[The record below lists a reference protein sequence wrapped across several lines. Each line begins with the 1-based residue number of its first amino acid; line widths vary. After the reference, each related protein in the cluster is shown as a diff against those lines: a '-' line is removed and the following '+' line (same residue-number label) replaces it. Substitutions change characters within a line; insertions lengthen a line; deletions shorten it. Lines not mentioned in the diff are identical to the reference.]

1 MSSRD
6 DSPSTLGLL
15 LARHKAG
22 DAAAVNEIILH
33 CRERFQLLTRRML
46 GRAARV
52 AQQVESGD
60 VVNELVARLINTLRQ
75 KTFDRPAQFLRY
87 AALTIRSNLIDL
99 AKKRRPVPAG
109 AVGSDTSSAS
119 PLDVHADTTNE
130 PGKLAQ
136 WGEVHALIDRLSDED
151 RALFDLI
158 YYQNLTPAEASEL
171 LGVPLTTLRTRW
183 LNARVNFMRIFGN
196 NPPF

>member
-1 MSSRD
+1 MSSPD

-22 DAAAVNEIILH
+22 DTAAVNEIILH
-33 CRERFQLLTRRML
+33 CQERFRQLARGTL
-46 GRAARV
+46 GRFTRV
-52 AQQVESGD
+52 PQEVETGD
-60 VVNELVARLINTLRQ
+60 VVNELVVRLINALRQ
-75 KTFDRPAQFLRY
+75 KTFDRPAQFLCY
-87 AALTIRSNLIDL
+87 ASLTIRSNLIDL
-99 AKKRRPVPAG
+99 AKKCRPVL
-109 AVGSDTSSAS
+109 VGGTPSDTSSPN
-119 PLDVHADTTNE
+119 PLDAQPDSTDE

-136 WGEVHALIDRLSDED
+136 WGEVHALIDRLPDGD

-158 YYQNLTPAEASEL
+158 YYQNLTPAEASEI

-183 LNARVNFMRIFGN
+183 LNARVNFMRAFGN